1 MTSLAA
7 SPVGKLVP
15 ITEFDARHGEEF
27 SGFAF
32 VPDPLPA
39 DVELE
44 QTTWKTVVR
53 AMQELSRLD
62 QAGALIPNP
71 GLLRRPLLRREAVST
86 SALEGTHAA
95 FSDVLEADV
104 TEDRVQ
110 SPEVREV
117 RNYVG
122 AAEFAIKEIS
132 NGRPLSVALLS
143 DAHRLLVRH
152 TKSDGTDAGKVRT
165 RQVIIGA
172 DGCRIDE
179 ARFIPAPPD
188 DRLKA
193 GLDSWEHWLRRASDL
208 PAVVR
213 AAMAHYQFE
222 TLHPF
227 HDGNG
232 RIGRLAILLQLMTE
246 GALREALLEVSPWL
260 EARRADYQD
269 QLFALSQTGNWDP
282 WVRFF
287 ATAVRDQS
295 ASAVDRVNGLIEYQR
310 NVHDVLWNNG
320 VRGGAAMHIAEG
332 LVGQPVISVS
342 WAARMCD
349 VTFPA
354 ANHAI
359 QRLVSLGVLE
369 EVTGRDY
376 GRIFVATPVLRI
388 VER

>member
-1 MTSLAA
+1 MTALAT
-7 SPVGKLVP
+7 SPVGQLVP
-15 ITEFDARHGEEF
+15 ITGFDPRHGEDF
-27 SGFAF
+27 SGQAF
-32 VPDPLPA
+32 IPDPLPA
-39 DVELE
+39 DVKLG
-44 QTTWKTVVR
+44 QATWKTVVT
-53 AMQELSRLD
+53 AVQELARLD
-62 QAGALIPNP
+62 EAGALIPNP

-104 TEDRVQ
+104 TEDRVHT
-110 SPEVREV
+110 PEVREV
-117 RNYVG
+117 RNYVA
-122 AAEFAIKEIS
+122 AAEFAINEIS
-132 NGRPLSVALLS
+132 MGRSLSVALLC
-143 DAHRLLVRH
+143 DAHQLLVH
-152 TKSDGTDAGKVRT
+152 NTKSDGVDAGTVRT
-165 RQVIIGA
+165 RQVIIGP

-179 ARFIPAPPD
+179 ARFIPAPAD

-193 GLDSWEHWLRRASDL
+193 GLDAWEEWLRQASDL

-222 TLHPF
+222 ALHPF

-260 EARRADYQD
+260 EARRVDYQD

-295 ASAVDRVNGLIEYQR
+295 ASAVERVNALIEYQR
-310 NVHDVLWNNG
+310 EVHDVLWNNG

-332 LVGQPVISVS
+332 LVGQPVINVT
-342 WAARMCD
+342 WAANRCN

-359 QRLVSLGVLE
+359 KRLVSLGILE

-376 GRIFVATPVLRI
+376 ARVFVATPVLQI

>member
-1 MTSLAA
+1 MNSLVG
-7 SPVGKLVP
+7 SPVGNLVP
-15 ITEFDARHGEEF
+15 IREFDARHNEEF
-27 SGFAF
+27 SGLAF
-32 VPDPLPA
+32 VPEPLPD
-39 DVELE
+39 DVQLE
-44 QTTWKTVVR
+44 QTTWKIVVS
-53 AMQELSRLD
+53 AMQELARLD

-104 TEDRVQ
+104 TEERVQ
-110 SPEVREV
+110 SAEVREV
-117 RNYVG
+117 RNYVN
-122 AAEFAIKEIS
+122 AAEFAIREIS
-132 NGRPLSVALLS
+132 DGRRLSVALLS
-143 DAHRLLVRH
+143 DAHRLLVQH
-152 TKSDGTDAGKVRT
+152 TNSDGTDAGRVRT
-165 RQVIIGA
+165 RQVIIGP

-179 ARFIPAPPD
+179 ARFIPAPAD

-193 GLDSWEHWLRRASDL
+193 GLDAWEQWLRKPSDL

-246 GALREALLEVSPWL
+246 RALREALLEVSPWL
-260 EARRADYQD
+260 EARRAEYQD
-269 QLFALSQTGNWDP
+269 QLFALSKTGNWDQ

-295 ASAVDRVNGLIEYQR
+295 ASAVDRVNALIQYQSELR
-310 NVHDVLWNNG
+310 ELLWSKS
-320 VRGGAAMHIAEG
+320 VRGGAAMHIAEN
-332 LVGQPVISVS
+332 LVGQPVITVT
-342 WAARMCD
+342 WAARLCN

-354 ANHAI
+354 ANYAI
-359 QRLVSLGVLE
+359 RRLVSFGILE

-376 GRIFVATPVLRI
+376 GRVFVARPVLRI
-388 VER
+388 VDR